1 MTWGATK
8 GAWEDARRVLGRV
21 KGPRPGPTLVAVG
34 GIHGNETA
42 GILALQRVLASL
54 WSREAHLSGE
64 FIALRGNRRALAKGC
79 RFVDWD
85 LNRGWTE
92 ERVSVIRGSQTRR
105 PAEVDVRGGEA
116 QEQRE
121 LLEALERTFAEA
133 RGEVY
138 LLDLH
143 STSGP
148 GAPFTTIAD
157 ASSSRDFAG
166 SLPVPLILGLGEV
179 LNGTLAAFVTGLGFP
194 ATVFEGGQHG
204 APGTIA
210 STEAALWLGLSG
222 AGILRGELFSEV
234 RLAGERLEEATQSLP
249 RVLEMRYRHPVGP
262 EDEFRMLPGFQSFQP
277 VSVGEILGRDRGGP
291 VASPEPGRILLPLYQ
306 DQGEDGFF
314 LVQEIRSEGE

>member
-1 MTWGATK
+1 
-8 GAWEDARRVLGRV
+8 
-21 KGPRPGPTLVAVG
+21 VG

-64 FIALRGNRRALAKGC
+64 FIALRGNRRALAKGR

-92 ERVSVIRGSQTRR
+92 ERVSAVRGSQTRR
-105 PAEVDVRGGEA
+105 PAEADARGGEA

-121 LLEALERTFAEA
+121 LLEALEWTFAEA

-157 ASSSRDFAG
+157 CSSSRDFAG
-166 SLPVPLILGLGEV
+166 SIPVPLILGLGEV
-179 LNGTLAAFVTGLGFP
+179 LNGTLAAFVAGLGFP
-194 ATVFEGGQHG
+194 ATVFEGSCFRRYGGRENGWKRPPGAFHG
-204 APGTIA
+204 FSRCATGTRSDPMTSFGCCPGSRA
-210 STEAALWLGLSG
+210 SSLS
-222 AGILRGELFSEV
+222 
-234 RLAGERLEEATQSLP
+234 P
-249 RVLEMRYRHPVGP
+249 
-262 EDEFRMLPGFQSFQP
+262 
-277 VSVGEILGRDRGGP
+277 
-291 VASPEPGRILLPLYQ
+291 
-306 DQGEDGFF
+306 
-314 LVQEIRSEGE
+314 